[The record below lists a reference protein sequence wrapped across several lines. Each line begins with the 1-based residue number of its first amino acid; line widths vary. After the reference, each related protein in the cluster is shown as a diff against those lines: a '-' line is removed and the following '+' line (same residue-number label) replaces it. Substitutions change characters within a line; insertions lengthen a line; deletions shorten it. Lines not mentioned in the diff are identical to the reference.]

1 MNSAAIQVLA
11 PDGATDVGA
20 ADATARK
27 FPVSRL
33 LIEAPTLGP
42 EATAGEAYDLLAAR
56 PEIPCVPILA
66 GDRIVGAVDRISLLN
81 RFSRHLMRDY
91 YVRRPVSLVLDPE
104 PLVIDADTPVSILAE
119 RISHEKPQALTAGF
133 IVAREGRYVGVGT
146 ALDMMKASVEE
157 AQLRAAELA
166 RLQRIAEEANQA
178 KTLFLAN
185 MSHEFRTPLN
195 AIIGFTEVLGTQRF
209 GALNERQA
217 EYIEDVKSSGVQ
229 LLALVND
236 ILDMAKAESGKL
248 EVHEDRVRLDELA
261 ADCLRPIR
269 QRAQE
274 AGLEVVVE
282 LTDRPVELLGD
293 PVKLRQIVVNLLSNA
308 VKFTNRGGHVAVMA
322 ALLPDGGLEIA
333 VADTGIGMSPEQIP
347 MALQAFVQIDNSSN
361 RSHQGTGLGLP
372 LCKQLIELHGGKL
385 IVESALG
392 KGSTMR
398 VHLPAERIR
407 TFAPHAEEDNAAA
420 FRSLLAVAYAGVGI
434 TKMEERRIQRD
445 AETPVGEGDIRHLP
459 LRIGDAPGA

>member
-1 MNSAAIQVLA
+1 MNASASPLLA
-11 PDGATDVGA
+11 PGGVVEDGVADDGAP
-20 ADATARK
+20 R

-33 LIEAPTLGP
+33 LIAAPTLGAG
-42 EATAGEAYDLLAAR
+42 ATSGEVYDLLAAR
-56 PEIPCVPILA
+56 PEIPCIPIL
-66 GDRIVGAVDRISLLN
+66 DHDWIVGLVDRVSLLN

-91 YVRRPVSLVLDPE
+91 YVGRPVSLVLDPE
-104 PLVIDADTPVSILAE
+104 PLIIDADTPIGVLAE

-133 IVAREGRYVGVGT
+133 IITREGRYAGVGT

-166 RLQRIAEEANQA
+166 RLQKVAEEVNRT

-195 AIIGFTEVLGTQRF
+195 AIIGFAEVLGTQRF

-217 EYIEDVKSSGVQ
+217 EYIDDIRNSGVH

-236 ILDMAKAESGKL
+236 ILEMSKAEAGKL
-248 EVHEDRVRLDELA
+248 ELHENRILLEELA
-261 ADCLRPIR
+261 VDCLRTVR

-274 AGLEVVVE
+274 AGLELGLELPGKHVE
-282 LTDRPVELLGD
+282 LSGD

-308 VKFTNRGGHVAVMA
+308 VKFTNQGGKVAVEA
-322 ALLPDGGLEIA
+322 TLLADGGLEIA

-347 MALQAFVQIDNSSN
+347 LALQAFVQIDNSRN

-372 LCKQLIELHGGKL
+372 LCKQLAELHGGQL
-385 IVESALG
+385 IIESTLG

-398 VHLPAERIR
+398 VRLPAERVKVTGPR
-407 TFAPHAEEDNAAA
+407 ENDDATFE
-420 FRSLLAVAYAGVGI
+420 SLLAVAYAGLRVLEA
-434 TKMEERRIQRD
+434 EEPRVQ
-445 AETPVGEGDIRHLP
+445 
-459 LRIGDAPGA
+459 